1 MTDASRTVIDKE
13 NDVVIETILLSGDNS
28 PVDPATNTPE
38 SVDILELVNSF
49 SIFEDI
55 NSPFVVGEVTIS
67 DRLNMID
74 RVPIVGNETI
84 SILFRTPTNDRQR
97 FMKFR
102 VIGQKRRVRS
112 RGSKTDVII
121 LRLVSESSAAD
132 ELIVSSRALKGNC
145 SGIVKDL
152 LTEFSLGLK
161 RDDPLIEETESNNF
175 KFVTPFLTPS
185 QMIKKLCKLSYP
197 KNSKSP
203 TENAGYV
210 FFETIDRFVF
220 SSVNSLMNRDPKF
233 VFGDLENI
241 RELTDDIQNPLRGDF
256 GSRVEFATNNLIGN
270 EAFDK
275 KTPQKF
281 GAFCNL
287 NYTHDLF
294 KKSWVPEL
302 YIYTENANPFADFTQ
317 RSVPTNQGFATL
329 EDRKKVINNFN
340 ALYRK
345 PTKVNFYPQHA
356 TAADEADGSPNTD
369 PGEILFDIDRHSN
382 SNIMLLGETQY
393 QFETSGSSELSAGD
407 TVFLRLTKNVSDAEL
422 KVSDED
428 PEKSGTYLIK
438 SIQHFFVV
446 NDKVQS
452 YKTSLRVVR
461 NYRHTEVP
469 FVSNL
474 NFDGVIR

>member
-1 MTDASRTVIDKE
+1 MTDASRTFMDKE
-13 NDVVIETILLSGDNS
+13 NDVVIETILLSSDNS
-28 PVDPATNTPE
+28 PVNPATAIPE

-74 RVPIVGNETI
+74 RVPIVGNEKI
-84 SILFRTPTNDRQR
+84 SIFFRTPTNDRLR
-97 FMKFR
+97 FMTFR
-102 VIGQKRRVRS
+102 VVGQKRRVRS
-112 RGSKTDVII
+112 RGSKTDVIV
-121 LRLVSESSAAD
+121 LRLMSESAAAD
-132 ELIVSSRALKGNC
+132 ELQTLSRTLRGNC
-145 SGIVKDL
+145 SKIVKDL
-152 LTEFSLGLK
+152 ITDLDLDLK
-161 RDDPLIEETESNNF
+161 RDDPLIEETESNSF
-175 KFVTPFLTPS
+175 KLVTPFITPS
-185 QMIKKLCKLSYP
+185 QMIKNLCKLSYP

-203 TENAGYV
+203 TKNAGYV

-256 GSRVEFATNNLIGN
+256 SSRVGFATNNLIGN
-270 EAFDK
+270 ESFDK

-294 KKSWVPEL
+294 RKSWGREF
-302 YIYTENANPFADFTQ
+302 YIYTDDADPFADFTE
-317 RSVPTNQGFATL
+317 RSVPTNQGYVTL
-329 EDRKKVINNFN
+329 EDRKKVIDEDNPIYSI
-340 ALYRK
+340 A
-345 PTKVNFYPQHA
+345 TKVNFYPQHA
-356 TAADEADGSPNTD
+356 TAADEANGDPTTD
-369 PGEILFDIDRHSN
+369 PGEILYDIDRYSN
-382 SNIMLLGETQY
+382 SNIIMLGETQY

-438 SIQHFFVV
+438 SIHHFFVV

-461 NYRHTEVP
+461 NYRHIEVP
-469 FVSNL
+469 SVPNL